1 MLKACQVLL
10 VYCLQRE
17 ALLAFQELGVW
28 EPVVPEEQ
36 AGVRPWV
43 FVVPVGVWVLSL
55 VFEEQWVQ
63 KVEEQQAFEVQV
75 QPWVVAEALV
85 QPLVEGQ
92 QAFEAEV
99 LPWAVVE
106 VLVQPLVEVQVEE
119 WA

>member
-1 MLKACQVLL
+1 MLL

-17 ALLAFQELGVW
+17 VLLAFQELGVW

-85 QPLVEGQ
+85 QPSVEGQ

-106 VLVQPLVEVQVEE
+106 VQVQPLVEVQAEE